1 MVGLR
6 LLTLLVAPR
15 ALTDTAVDL
24 QQTSSLTQ
32 TGQYA
37 QAGQLCLSILLNQ
50 RHTDF
55 QSITPR
61 ASAGLTRGYN
71 AFLSKKR
78 GLQVVHKWTSK

>member
-55 QSITPR
+55 QSIRPR
-61 ASAGLTRGYN
+61 ASSAFTRVYKRFFGI
-71 AFLSKKR
+71 KR
-78 GLQVVHKWTSK
+78 GLQVVYKWTSK